1 MSVLS
6 WGKPKLEKTTS
17 TGGVAGSTW
26 TEIDTP
32 KEDTCKLTVTAG
44 SEVTA
49 TQEGGEIVDIRY
61 NPATYVLEFDLFV
74 KKGAARPFEDNN
86 GIISGEYAFRLT
98 PEDTACEGFI
108 MPRAVVKVE
117 ESYAAADGILL
128 HYEAKALKPANG
140 NMVQP
145 YTESSTSTK

>member
-1 MSVLS
+1 
-6 WGKPKLEKTTS
+6 
-17 TGGVAGSTW
+17 
-26 TEIDTP
+26 
-32 KEDTCKLTVTAG
+32 
-44 SEVTA
+44 
-49 TQEGGEIVDIRY
+49 
-61 NPATYVLEFDLFV
+61 
-74 KKGAARPFEDNN
+74 
-86 GIISGEYAFRLT
+86 
-98 PEDTACEGFI
+98 